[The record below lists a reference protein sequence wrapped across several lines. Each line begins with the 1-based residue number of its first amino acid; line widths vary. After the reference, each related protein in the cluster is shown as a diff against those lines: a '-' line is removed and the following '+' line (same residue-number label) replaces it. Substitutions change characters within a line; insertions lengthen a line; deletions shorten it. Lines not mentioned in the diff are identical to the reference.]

1 MDKWEWSDGMVPRFG
16 IVHHDHATHRRT
28 VKPSGR
34 MLARIIEQQALTRE
48 TIQHFTAGQEYRRS
62 PS

>member
-1 MDKWEWSDGMVPRFG
+1 MVPRFG